1 MLSLLISL
9 LAGTLVTVLLLFV
22 FPSLHYAFSILLGTL
37 VFAGV
42 YAIVLRQVMLKINAA
57 VEVAQKDLAA
67 NRTEKAIRI
76 IEDVQKKFGPW
87 QFYVKQQM
95 NSQIGSIHY
104 LKRDFSKSFEYLN
117 QGFGR
122 HWVGM
127 AMLAICYMKRTQN
140 SKMIETFE
148 KAVTLTRKEPLL
160 WSLYAFCLEKTG
172 ERDKAVKVM
181 ERGLKKTKGDERMEE
196 NLKLLQDG
204 KKMKMQPYGD
214 LWFQF
219 HLEKTGTLMR
229 LHTKAI
235 QGRRKMVRR

>member
-9 LAGTLVTVLLLFV
+9 AAGVVITLLLLLT
-22 FPSLHYAFSILLGTL
+22 PLHSAFAVIIGAV
-37 VFAGV
+37 VFAGI
-42 YAIVLRQVMLKINAA
+42 YAIVLRQVMQKINTA

-67 NRTEKAIRI
+67 NRVEKAVRV
-76 IEDVQKKFGPW
+76 IEDVQKKFSPW

-104 LKRDFSKSFEYLN
+104 LRRDFSKAFEYLE
-117 QGFGR
+117 QGFAR

-140 SKMIETFE
+140 SKMIDAFE
-148 KAVTLTRKEPLL
+148 KAVTVTRKEPLL
-160 WSLYAFCLEKTG
+160 WSLYAFCLEKIG
-172 ERDKAVKVM
+172 ERDKAVRVM
-181 ERGLKKTKGDERMEE
+181 ERGLKKLKSDERMEE

-235 QGRRKMVRR
+235 QGRRKIVRR